1 MLYCSVCKKRF
12 SERKGTVL
20 FGSRLPEEKVVDAL
34 GHLFEQ
40 NGIRQT
46 ARLVGVNKNTVNRL
60 ARIAGKH
67 AESAYAEL
75 VAFSPEYA
83 GCANGREMVICF
95 QKRSSL

>member
-1 MLYCSVCKKRF
+1 MEIFHTGDGRDIQRAFVCFIVRCAKRGF

-67 AESAYAEL
+67 AESAYADIRQEQYKD
-75 VAFSPEYA
+75 F
-83 GCANGREMVICF
+83 
-95 QKRSSL
+95 